1 LRPRARRAA
10 GSDFLVVAFR
20 LPADEVVELFLDSLL
35 LRDRGS
41 RPGMTASL
49 PLLVRSV
56 ISRFG
61 SPHVP
66 GEAEPLV

>member
-1 LRPRARRAA
+1 
-10 GSDFLVVAFR
+10 
-20 LPADEVVELFLDSLL
+20 
-35 LRDRGS
+35 
-41 RPGMTASL
+41 MTASL